1 MLLRYSDKKGYHEH
15 IMITGL
21 VKKTRGS
28 KYSYKIYCYAHSSN
42 RNGNST
48 DYNSL
53 DEFFEATNKWNQS
66 INIYYLA

>member
-21 VKKTRGS
+21 VKKQVALNIVIKFIAMLIRVIEMVI
-28 KYSYKIYCYAHSSN
+28 KLN
-42 RNGNST
+42 
-48 DYNSL
+48 YNSL